1 MVRSRNYPVELLT
14 LAAQVVVVKD
24 SFNRQRKRLCIDYT
38 QTINIYTQLDA
49 YRLPRIDDM
58 INELSQYSVFSTFDL
73 RSAYHQIELVSS
85 ERKHTGFEVN
95 GKLYKFT
102 PFGVKNGVAAFQRTI
117 SRFKEEN
124 LSNTYAY
131 LDNVTVAGSTQLE
144 HDRNVKAFI
153 DAIRRRNFR
162 LNENKTI
169 SSISDIK
176 QMH

>member
-1 MVRSRNYPVELLT
+1 MLFKNF
-14 LAAQVVVVKD
+14 
-24 SFNRQRKRLCIDYT
+24 FNRQRKRLCIDYS

-49 YRLPRIDDM
+49 YPLPRIDDM

-85 ERKHTGFEVN
+85 ECKYTGFEAN
-95 GKLYKFT
+95 GKLYEFT
-102 PFGVKNGVAAFQRTI
+102 RIPFGVKNGVAAFQRTI
-117 SRFKEEN
+117 SQFIKKEN
-124 LSNTYAY
+124 LTNTYAY

-153 DAIRRRNFR
+153 DAIRPRNFT

-169 SSISDIK
+169 SSVSDSKILGYVLETNALSPILIV
-176 QMH
+176 